1 MNTQILTTVLRS
13 LPRFFERSSESGTFT
28 IENEILT
35 GNSQVFLVG
44 SYVALTGSILNNGI
58 YLVTDNLITIPEAK
72 DETFTGEIYQLAIPN
87 DFLAMVEEIQG
98 NIETTAKADQGITSF
113 SFGGYSESRATTA
126 DGVVASWREVY
137 KSRLVPYRS
146 GMFTDIKI

>member
-1 MNTQILTTVLRS
+1 MNTQILTTVCRS

-35 GNSQVFLVG
+35 GNAATYLVG
-44 SYVALTGSILNNGI
+44 SYIAVTGSLINNGV
-58 YLVTDNLITIPEAK
+58 YLVNDSMITLVGAK
-72 DETFTGEIYQLAIPN
+72 NEVFQGTIYQLAIPN

-98 NIETTAKADQGITSF
+98 NIETTAKVDQGITSF

-137 KSRLVPYRS
+137 KSRLVPFRS